1 MQTILGAGGV
11 IGIELARALT
21 KYTSDIRLVARH
33 PQKVN
38 EGDETFQASL
48 LDAKEVDNAV
58 KGSEVAY
65 LVAGLKYDAA
75 TWEHQW
81 PLVME
86 HVITAC
92 LKHKCRLVFFD
103 NLYLYDENLHN
114 PITENS
120 PVNPSSRKGIVRAS
134 IIDMLWQA
142 VMKKGL
148 EALVVRSADF
158 YGPGIKQN
166 SFLIEAVFKPLAK
179 GETAHWLMRADV
191 LHSFTYT
198 PDAAIATALLGN
210 SNEAY
215 GETWHLPTAEHPKN
229 GKQWVEMIAKALGVK
244 PQYRVAGKWMMKILG
259 FFNPIMKE
267 SIEMLYQYDRDYVF
281 SSAKLEK
288 RFGLKPT
295 PYEVGIQAVAK
306 EFKKIELLS
315 F

>member
-1 MQTILGAGGV
+1 MQTILGAGGI
-11 IGIELARALT
+11 IGIELANALT
-21 KYTSDIRLVARH
+21 KYSSDIRLVARN

-38 EGDETFQASL
+38 EGDQLFKASL
-48 LDAKEVDNAV
+48 LDAGQVDNAV
-58 KGSEVAY
+58 KGSDVAY

-75 TWEHQW
+75 TWENEW
-81 PLVME
+81 PIVMDN
-86 HVITAC
+86 VISAG
-92 LKHKCRLVFFD
+92 LKHNCRLVFFD
-103 NLYLYDENLHN
+103 NIYLYDANLAN

-148 EALVVRSADF
+148 DALVVRSADF

-179 GETAHWLMRADV
+179 RETANWLMRDDV

-198 PDAAIATALLGN
+198 KDAAIATALLGN

-215 GETWHLPTAEHPKN
+215 GETWHLPTAEHPKI
-229 GKQWVEMIAKALGVK
+229 GRQWVEMIAKALGAK
-244 PQYRVAGKWMMKILG
+244 PRYRVAGKLLMKILG
-259 FFNPIMKE
+259 FFNPLMKE
-267 SIEMLYQYDRDYVF
+267 SIEMLYQYDSDYVF

-295 PYEVGIQAVAK
+295 PYEIGIKVVAK
-306 EFKKIELLS
+306 EFLKK
-315 F
+315 